1 MSTQVSSFTI
11 DVEDWFHILDCDAA
25 PAMSTHGGQL
35 RGLIRHVR
43 LFGFKG
49 TLVLTSRLLAAKTR
63 DCFNGKSTTSHF
75 HSIRSVAQAFDIPY
89 YEINRVEGL

>member
-35 RGLIRHVR
+35 RGLIKHVR

-63 DCFNGKSTTSHF
+63 DCFLTVRARPVI
-75 HSIRSVAQAFDIPY
+75 SIRFVPLLKRSTFPITKLT
-89 YEINRVEGL
+89 G